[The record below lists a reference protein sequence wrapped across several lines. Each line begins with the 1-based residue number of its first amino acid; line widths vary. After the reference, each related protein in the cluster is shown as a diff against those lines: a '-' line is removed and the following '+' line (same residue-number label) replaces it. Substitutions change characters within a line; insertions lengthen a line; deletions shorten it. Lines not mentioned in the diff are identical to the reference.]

1 MICKLCGE
9 NKKLIKSHI
18 IPEGF
23 FRPLRSGDR
32 GPEIHSQSKD
42 VFPKRAPIGIYDKNI
57 LCEECD
63 KYLGVWDGYAQKLLI
78 QDFSEALAVQ
88 RGNTKAAYKIDEYDY
103 KQLKLFFLSVLWRA
117 SISSQAFYSRI
128 EIGPH
133 ESIIKEMIKDED
145 PGDPFDYAVSLAKF
159 GDPRVTVML
168 DPHENKFDGI
178 NYCQFYITGFVV
190 YIKVDKRDP
199 PVFFRELCLKKV
211 PPFWIILRDLNKSK
225 DGKIIK
231 EIALKAIRKNSE
243 QVNQGDG

>member
-23 FRPLRSGDR
+23 FRPLRSGDMV
-32 GPEIHSQSKD
+32 PEIHSNIND
-42 VFPKRAPIGIYDKNI
+42 VFPKRSPIGIYDKTI
-57 LCEECD
+57 LCEKCD

-78 QDFSEALAVQ
+78 QDFSEELAVQ
-88 RGNTKAAYKIDEYDY
+88 KGNTKTAYKIDKYDY

-117 SISSQAFYSRI
+117 SISSQTFYSKI

-133 ESIIKEMIKDED
+133 EDIIKEMINHED
-145 PGDPFDYAVSLAKF
+145 PGEPFDYAVSLAKF
-159 GDPRVTVML
+159 SDPRVTAML
-168 DPHENKFDGI
+168 DPHKKRFDGI

-190 YIKVDKRDP
+190 YIKVDKREP
-199 PVFFRELCLKKV
+199 PAFLRELCLKKD

-225 DGKIIK
+225 DGKIMK
-231 EIALKAIRKNSE
+231 DIASKAIRH
-243 QVNQGDG
+243 Q